1 MGEKFL
7 VGTKL
12 IGNNTVGY
20 SLNRKVAIPTKSILK
35 IEDGV
40 NTSYCQDIIEK
51 CNNYSI
57 ITETIRK
64 EQYLGT
70 YIYYEDPPYKNPQ
83 IIHLIESF
91 DECIS
96 QLQS

>member
-7 VGTKL
+7 VGTEL
-12 IGNNTVGY
+12 IGNNAVGF
-20 SLNRKVAIPTKSILK
+20 SLDKKVAIPTKSILK

-70 YIYYEDPPYKNPQ
+70 YIYYEDTQYQKPQ
-83 IIHLIESF
+83 IIHFIESF